1 MMADLQRESRL
12 RPRYKTKTIE
22 KSSLT
27 IYLGKTSV
35 CEPKVLLLAA
45 GALEVGDQV
54 LALGGLLD
62 TGEDHLG
69 TLYVRIGEERSGDM
83 M

>member
-1 MMADLQRESRL
+1 MN
-12 RPRYKTKTIE
+12 PRC
-22 KSSLT
+22 
-27 IYLGKTSV
+27 LG
-35 CEPKVLLLAA
+35 AA

-69 TLYVRIGEERSGDM
+69 TLYFRIGEEGSRGM

>member
-1 MMADLQRESRL
+1 MASLQKQT
-12 RPRYKTKTIE
+12 PRKKE
-22 KSSLT
+22 LSN
-27 IYLGKTSV
+27 
-35 CEPKVLLLAA
+35 LLKHLCGNPRCLDAA
-45 GALEVGDQV
+45 GGLEVGDQV

-69 TLYVRIGEERSGDM
+69 TLYFRIGEERSGDM

>member
-1 MMADLQRESRL
+1 VN
-12 RPRYKTKTIE
+12 PRC
-22 KSSLT
+22 
-27 IYLGKTSV
+27 LG
-35 CEPKVLLLAA
+35 AA

-69 TLYVRIGEERSGDM
+69 TLYFRIGEEGSGDIYDVSYQNGREQGGAGPSLFVSK
-83 M
+83 